1 MPVLTHK
8 SLSETFSNDDFPT
21 ETWIRKTEEIHCQF
35 DYKLGELLGE
45 GAGGKVYFAEAFHPE
60 TKGFVGKIALKVIS
74 KSKIEQH
81 RNYKKYLILEKRVQ
95 SEIKSNFVI
104 KFIESFQSKSNC
116 FIAFEFAS
124 GGTVSSLVR
133 TKRRKSIEDNLE
145 ECVRF
150 IAACVL
156 LGLKSIHGSNFVY
169 RDLKPANL
177 LIIDNGYVKLSDF
190 GLS

>member
-1 MPVLTHK
+1 M
-8 SLSETFSNDDFPT
+8 
-21 ETWIRKTEEIHCQF
+21 
-35 DYKLGELLGE
+35 
-45 GAGGKVYFAEAFHPE
+45 
-60 TKGFVGKIALKVIS
+60 IS
-74 KSKIEQH
+74 KSKIEQQ

-116 FIAFEFAS
+116 FISFEFAS
-124 GGTVSSLVR
+124 GGTVSTMIR

-156 LGLKSIHGSNFVY
+156 LGLKSIHESNFVY

-190 GLS
+190 GLSEEVVDGQLINGCKAGTLPYFAPEMALKLGHNKLVDLWSYGIFIY